1 MTKSS
6 FPIKLF
12 EKRLFI
18 GSHFEKLQV
27 TNVLLIKK
35 PFNHVNLKSTFNS
48 WRRFNASLDTTLT
61 RERNYA
67 TNFSEEQKKFCLS
80 LHYNGANSRLFV
92 NGVKIYKFKAKDSE
106 NNAAPSSL
114 GNI

>member
-1 MTKSS
+1 MFDADMSS
-6 FPIKLF
+6 SVYVHNRQKYINNVILGKD
-12 EKRLFI
+12 
-18 GSHFEKLQV
+18 STQV
-27 TNVLLIKK
+27 LD
-35 PFNHVNLKSTFNS
+35 
-48 WRRFNASLDTTLT
+48 DTTLT

-92 NGVKIYKFKAKDSE
+92 NGVKICKFKAKDSE